1 MFDGR
6 KSRVFLKVLDL
17 LENSA
22 VEISD
27 TLEVSA
33 AHSADSSAG
42 RWDLG
47 KYNTMGLTTDL
58 P

>member
-33 AHSADSSAG
+33 AHSAGSSTRREEG
-42 RWDLG
+42 FG
-47 KYNTMGLTTDL
+47 QIPHYGVSH
-58 P
+58 